1 MNGGL
6 VLIPPTK
13 QQTVHQSGAT
23 PMLRRPP
30 HRFWVNRKRVRR
42 LMRELG
48 LLREPKRKGVQ
59 TTDSRHP
66 RRRFPN
72 LVAGLEVVRPDQVWV
87 ADITYIRLGEGF
99 VYLAVVM
106 DVYTRGIR
114 GWALSR
120 FLDHGLALE
129 ALEMALEKGVP
140 EIHHSDQGVQYAAK
154 EYVELLEKHE
164 VKISMARRGRP
175 DENGYAERVI
185 RTIKEE
191 EVELSEY
198 EGFWDA
204 KERIGEFIEE
214 VYQRKRIH
222 SALGY
227 LTPEEFEEK
236 WHRERETAGTLSKDG
251 LKFVQLLGST
261 TPFRADPSLQGDFVV
276 SDGSFQG
283 GQVSGPRHGDPP
295 RVPDL
300 GAFEEFLK
308 MYGIPPICE
317 LMKQLKEGGMPG
329 CFTTPYRNFTP
340 WPPRR
345 ASSC

>member
-1 MNGGL
+1 MLREEGYPVGVTCRAVGL
-6 VLIPPTK
+6 SRSGFYYRPRPKADGRLKAAIEELATKYPTYGSRRI
-13 QQTVHQSGAT
+13 TA
-23 PMLRRPP
+23 MLRRPP
-30 HRFWVNRKRVRR
+30 YRFCVNRKRIRR
-42 LMRELG
+42 LMRESG
-48 LLREPKRKGVQ
+48 LLREPKGKGIQ

-66 RRRFPN
+66 HRRFPN

-154 EYVELLEKHE
+154 EYVELLERHE
-164 VKISMARRGRP
+164 VKKSMARRGRP
-175 DENGYAERVI
+175 DENGYAERLI

-261 TPFRADPSLQGDFVV
+261 TGGPRRPEPPGLRPLSLRP
-276 SDGSFQG
+276 
-283 GQVSGPRHGDPP
+283 SGPPTPP
-295 RVPDL
+295 
-300 GAFEEFLK
+300 G
-308 MYGIPPICE
+308 
-317 LMKQLKEGGMPG
+317 
-329 CFTTPYRNFTP
+329 T
-340 WPPRR
+340 
-345 ASSC
+345 